1 MKKEMLCKSYD
12 IVKVKLDVVL
22 PDLNFVGV
30 VEVVVL
36 VLTC

>member
-1 MKKEMLCKSYD
+1 MLCKSYD
-12 IVKVKLDVVL
+12 TVKLKLDVVL